1 MTSATPLTGEQYT
14 IRHGD
19 YEATICEQ
27 GAILRVLRWKGTDL
41 IAPFDADRPDP
52 CCNGYMLMP
61 YPNRI
66 EEGRYTFEGK
76 TYQFPID
83 EPERNTSLHGTG
95 YRAFWKVVDQQAD
108 TVSLEWH
115 NAAEATSYPFKVR
128 ARVRYTLTDDGLRL
142 EMTAFN
148 DGTVDAPWAFGI
160 HPCGSPMARTCTAT
174 TILTQNAK
182 CTLRLGARTHV
193 TVDGNLVPNGTE
205 PAEVSRSTCAVRPS
219 SRSRLRRRLDRC
231 RPRRQ
236 GRLERH
242 IHPSRRRVGDDQ
254 RRQDRQRLAG
264 VHRHGLPAE
273 SHPSGGVVEP
283 MTGYA
288 NAFRTGKNLV
298 VPAGRRVHHRPR
310 IPCRQGLT
318 GD

>member
-41 IAPFDADRPDP
+41 IAPFDADQPDP
-52 CCNGYMLMP
+52 CCNGYMLVP

-95 YRAFWKVVDQQAD
+95 YRAFWKVVDQQDD
-108 TVSLEWH
+108 TVSLEWR

-160 HPCGSPMARTCTAT
+160 HPWLSNGKNLYGNDP
-174 TILTQNAK
+174 ILAQNAK

-205 PAEVSRSTCAVRPS
+205 SVDGTRFD
-219 SRSRLRRRLDRC
+219 LRRPTVLGDLVFDDAWTDVDRDEQGGSSATFT
-231 RPRRQ
+231 RP
-236 GRLERH
+236 
-242 IHPSRRRVGDDQ
+242 D
-254 RRQDRQRLAG
+254 G
-264 VHRHGLPAE
+264 VSVTISADKTVNAWQVCTGTNFPDE
-273 SHPSGGVVEP
+273 SHPSGVAVEP
-283 MTGYA
+283 MTAYA
-288 NAFRTGKNLV
+288 NAFRTGENLV
-298 VPAGRRVHHRPR
+298 VLKP
-310 IPCRQGLT
+310 
-318 GD
+318 GDEYTTVLGFHADKD